1 MSANFTKPSLNP
13 KVLFSATR
21 NLLEGLFWIPSIGL
35 WLLYPARWLTGDSL
49 LPVRMTAYILAW
61 LLFLFLPLLF
71 FAWMTRRKWL
81 ALAGASSILIIVFTY
96 VPLYLP
102 NRPAPSPE
110 DGFSVKVMSYNL
122 HGIPEVGE
130 IVEVI
135 RRENPDVLLIQECS
149 PALCSPL
156 FHGLDDLY
164 PYKDMVIKDF
174 GQAAF
179 SRYPMKRTSAEVDQ
193 GRTQKLIIKAPQGLA
208 AVWNIHPIPPFL
220 IPPEQYDAQISALA
234 ADIAREKGPL
244 IVAGD
249 LNATDQSEAYRKINR
264 YLTDAY
270 WEAGWGVGFSYPAP
284 PYTFMDSGF
293 QVGPVWRIDHI
304 FHSEEF
310 IPTNAYILKDSG
322 GSDHFPIVAEFSL
335 RK

>member
-1 MSANFTKPSLNP
+1 MLNNFTKSSLNL
-13 KVLFSATR
+13 KNISSAAYKM
-21 NLLEGLFWIPSIGL
+21 LEGVFWIPSIGM
-35 WLLYPARWLTGDSL
+35 WALYPVRWLTGDSL
-49 LPVRMTAYILAW
+49 LPVRMTAYIFAW

-81 ALAGASSILIIVFTY
+81 GLTAASSILIVVLTY
-96 VPLYLP
+96 LPLYLP
-102 NRPAPSPE
+102 NRPTSSAE
-110 DGFSVKVMSYNL
+110 DGFSVKIMSYNL
-122 HGIPEVGE
+122 HGIPEIDG

-156 FHGLDDLY
+156 YHGLDDLY

-174 GQAAF
+174 GQAAY

-220 IPPEQYDAQISALA
+220 IPPQEYDAQMNALV

-249 LNATDQSEAYRKINR
+249 LNATDQSDVYRKINQ
-264 YLTDAY
+264 YLIDGY
-270 WEAGWGVGFSYPAP
+270 WETGWGVGFSYPAP
-284 PYTFMDSGF
+284 PYTFMDSGL
-293 QVGPVWRIDHI
+293 QMGPIWRIDHI
-304 FHSEEF
+304 FHSSEF
-310 IPTNAYILKDSG
+310 TATDAYIVKDAG
-322 GSDHFPIVAEFSL
+322 GSDHFPIVVVLSL
-335 RK
+335 K

>member
-1 MSANFTKPSLNP
+1 MLNNFTKSSLNL
-13 KVLFSATR
+13 KNISSAAYKM
-21 NLLEGLFWIPSIGL
+21 LEGVFWIPSIGM
-35 WLLYPARWLTGDSL
+35 WALYPVRWLTGDSL
-49 LPVRMTAYILAW
+49 LPVRMTAYIFAW

-81 ALAGASSILIIVFTY
+81 GLTAASSILIVVLTY
-96 VPLYLP
+96 LPLYLP
-102 NRPAPSPE
+102 NRPASSAKA
-110 DGFSVKVMSYNL
+110 GFSVKIMSYNL
-122 HGIPEVGE
+122 HGIPEIDG

-156 FHGLDDLY
+156 YHGLDDLY

-174 GQAAF
+174 GQAAY

-220 IPPEQYDAQISALA
+220 IPPQAYDAQMNALV

-249 LNATDQSEAYRKINR
+249 LNATDQSDVYRKINQ
-264 YLTDAY
+264 YLIDGY
-270 WEAGWGVGFSYPAP
+270 WETGWGVGFSYPAP
-284 PYTFMDSGF
+284 PYTFMDSGL
-293 QVGPVWRIDHI
+293 QMGPIWRIDHI
-304 FHSEEF
+304 FHSSEF
-310 IPTNAYILKDSG
+310 TATDAYIVKDAG
-322 GSDHFPIVAEFSL
+322 GSDHFPIVVVLSL
-335 RK
+335 K